1 MWVSFPRATSER
13 FLFSRLT
20 AGHPLEHPR
29 NRKTIVN
36 GIWGGN
42 WAGLGASMEVNLPG
56 CVQTLLALELKDN
69 SKWRVPGCVQILL
82 ALELKD
88 NSKWR
93 VPGCVQISLALEL
106 DDNSKWRV
114 PGCVQILL
122 ALELDGK

>member
-1 MWVSFPRATSER
+1 M
-13 FLFSRLT
+13 
-20 AGHPLEHPR
+20 HP
-29 NRKTIVN
+29 
-36 GIWGGN
+36 
-42 WAGLGASMEVNLPG
+42 
-56 CVQTLLALELKDN
+56 
-69 SKWRVPGCVQILL
+69 WRVPGCVQILL

-122 ALELDGK
+122 ALELDGKYYMEDWAGLVCGFVVSRVRGLLSGSCG

>member
-1 MWVSFPRATSER
+1 MGFGGGTWLGWVYPWR
-13 FLFSRLT
+13 
-20 AGHPLEHPR
+20 
-29 NRKTIVN
+29 
-36 GIWGGN
+36 
-42 WAGLGASMEVNLPG
+42 VNL
-56 CVQTLLALELKDN
+56 
-69 SKWRVPGCVQILL
+69 PGCVQILL

-88 NSKWR
+88 NSKGR